1 MADGGNDKIYAKLD
15 DHDHRITALE
25 STRPYLEDLTERS
38 IKSYESLAQTMQ
50 DVQLSMVRMNDK
62 MDKQAESLQTLK
74 DDMANGNKNM
84 SEKINI
90 IETKVA
96 KIDDEGKFNIRTYL
110 KTNWPWIVVI
120 IGMGWM
126 VASQYVKF

>member
-1 MADGGNDKIYAKLD
+1 MADGEHGRIYEKLD
-15 DHDHRITALE
+15 NHDMRLTKLE

-50 DVQLSMVRMNDK
+50 DVQLSMVKMNDK
-62 MDKQAESLQTLK
+62 MDEQSKSLNALK
-74 DDMANGNKNM
+74 EDMANGNKNM

-110 KTNWPWIVVI
+110 KANWPWIVVI
-120 IGMGWM
+120 LGMGWM

>member
-1 MADGGNDKIYAKLD
+1 MADGEHGRIYEKLD
-15 DHDHRITALE
+15 NHDMRLTKLE

-50 DVQLSMVRMNDK
+50 DVQLSMVKMNDK
-62 MDKQAESLQTLK
+62 MDEQSKSLNALK
-74 DDMANGNKNM
+74 EDMANGNKNM

-110 KTNWPWIVVI
+110 KANWPWIVVI
-120 IGMGWM
+120 FGMGWM

>member
-1 MADGGNDKIYAKLD
+1 MADGGNEKIYAKLD

-38 IKSYESLAQTMQ
+38 IKSYEKLSQTMQ
-50 DVQLSMVRMNDK
+50 DVQLSMVKMNDK
-62 MDKQAESLQTLK
+62 MDEQSKSLNALK
-74 DDMANGNKNM
+74 ENMANGNKTM

-96 KIDDEGKFNIRTYL
+96 KIDDDGKFNIRTYL
-110 KTNWPWIVVI
+110 KTNWSWIIVVI
-120 IGMGWM
+120 GMGIM

>member
-1 MADGGNDKIYAKLD
+1 MADGEHGRIYEKLD
-15 DHDHRITALE
+15 NHDMRLTKLE

-50 DVQLSMVRMNDK
+50 DVQLSMVKMNDK
-62 MDKQAESLQTLK
+62 MDEQSKSLNALK
-74 DDMANGNKNM
+74 EDMANGNKNM

-110 KTNWPWIVVI
+110 KVNWPWIVVI
-120 IGMGWM
+120 FGMGWM